1 MKRLIFATTALVL
14 AASGAQAA
22 SLVNGNFEAGNTGFS
37 SDYGYVAPTFNA
49 LYPEGIYTVGSN
61 PNAVHDQ
68 WSSFGDHTT
77 GSGLMMIVN
86 GAPEPNQWV
95 WQETG
100 ITVAQNTDYFFSTW
114 VASSHPANPA
124 HLDFAINGS
133 VIGSLTAA
141 PTTGLWQQF
150 YGTWNSGSSTTADL
164 ALVNNNTVRFGNDF
178 VLDDVAFGTSL
189 PGVPEPA
196 TWTMM
201 IMGFGAAGAV
211 LRRRRMAVALA

>member
-1 MKRLIFATTALVL
+1 MKRLIFAATAMVL

-22 SLVNGNFEAGNTGFS
+22 TLVNGDFEAGNTGFG
-37 SDYGYVAPTFNA
+37 SDYGYVAPSFNA
-49 LYPEGIYTVGSN
+49 LYPEGIYTVDSN
-61 PNAVHDQ
+61 PNNVHDQ

-77 GSGLMMIVN
+77 GAGLMMIVN
-86 GAPEPNQWV
+86 GAPDANTWV
-95 WQETG
+95 WRETG
-100 ITVAQNTDYFFSTW
+100 ITVAQNTTYFFSTW

-133 VIGSLTAA
+133 VIGTLTAS

-150 YGTWNSGSSTTADL
+150 YGTWNSGSATTADL
-164 ALVNNNTVRFGNDF
+164 ALVNDNTIRFGNDF
-178 VLDDVAFGTSL
+178 VLDDIAFGTSR

-201 IMGFGAAGAV
+201 IVGFGAAGAM
-211 LRRRRMAVALA
+211 LRRRRPAAVRA